1 MPLASVVVTP
11 ILFRCD
17 ASLSIAS
24 GHVIRCRTLARELRA
39 RGKEIIFLC
48 RQQQGDL
55 IDLLDQEF
63 QVLALP
69 ELKIAA
75 CEGLAGREL
84 YEAWL
89 GCSQLEDAA
98 DTLQALDNAGITSAS
113 WLIVD
118 HYGLD
123 ASWQR
128 QLINGLAGAITSPKL
143 LVIDD
148 LADRT
153 HVADLLLDQN
163 FFGNIT
169 DYRYHELVPSNCSQ
183 LLGPRYAML
192 GPEFAQ
198 IHSLVPVRTE
208 LRRLLVYFG
217 GVDPDNL
224 TARTLEIL
232 SDPQMANL
240 AVDVV
245 LGLQSPHRR
254 SVEELVA
261 RRPFTNLY
269 HSMPS
274 LAGLMARADLAIG
287 AGGTT
292 TWERACLGL
301 PSLVVPIAANQLEV
315 VAALDDDGYLLTIS
329 HEFLRERIQKAIS
342 RLIDLPQ
349 CLTMMSAKSKRIV
362 DGRGAKIV
370 SDLIVNAND

>member
-1 MPLASVVVTP
+1 MTP

-75 CEGLAGREL
+75 CEGLVGREL

-128 QLINGLAGAITSPKL
+128 QLINGFAGAITSPKL

-232 SDPQMANL
+232 LDPQMANL